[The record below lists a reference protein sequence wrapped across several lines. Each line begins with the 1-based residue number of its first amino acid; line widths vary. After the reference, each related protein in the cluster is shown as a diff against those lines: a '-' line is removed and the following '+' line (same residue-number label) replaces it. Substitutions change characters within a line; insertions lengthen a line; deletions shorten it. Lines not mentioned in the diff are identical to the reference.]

1 MAEGE
6 IRNPFE
12 MSNDEIMA
20 RGARDN
26 FFACMR
32 GSTVFLKRGMGT
44 AVIAGKA
51 NMDDGRALLV
61 LDVDGDLRVMD
72 RDEFDLVKTVLP
84 PDEREAA

>member
-12 MSNDEIMA
+12 TANDEIMA
-20 RGARDN
+20 RGARDA

-61 LDVDGDLRVMD
+61 LDVDGDLRVME
-72 RDEFDLVKTVLP
+72 REEFDLVKVGDL
-84 PDEREAA
+84 A